1 MADRVSFEG
10 PARKFSSVQNSRTRT
25 PIVDQHATW
34 IAVNPIQGCPKAC
47 TYCFL
52 NERGQ
57 TAVPPE
63 HLASA
68 IHTVDLLLNSS
79 FYGPSRPVALYTWTD
94 VMALPASRAHLA
106 ELLEGLVRRRV
117 SNPIVLIT
125 KCDVP
130 DETIKV
136 INNARQRGLIVLV
149 YLSYSGLGRNIE
161 RGIRHVAIEE
171 NFPRLAEAG
180 VPIVHYWRPAFPES
194 ATTTTMERVLDW
206 ASHYARCTVA
216 AGLKVEKAAL
226 PRLSEAW
233 PELAS
238 TPAVTE
244 AEGVYPRDFWEFIHR
259 TWQRY
264 PDYPL
269 FHTNSCA
276 LSYVLG
282 RPDEFGV
289 FGSQVCRV
297 RNNCPIAQRSLC
309 TATDAEWTA
318 PTADDVR
325 AALAHRGLGQVAFTL
340 AEAGRELIIEAAVET
355 NLAAALTQDLGVRVR
370 VSRDDADAYWSSG
383 TAGATPVILG

>member
-1 MADRVSFEG
+1 MADRVSFDG
-10 PARKFSSVQNSRTRT
+10 QARKSSSVQNSRTRT

-34 IAVNPIQGCPKAC
+34 IALNPIQGCPKAC

-68 IHTVDLLLNSS
+68 THTVDLLLDSS

-106 ELLEGLVRRRV
+106 ELLEELVRRRV
-117 SNPIVLIT
+117 SNPVVLIT
-125 KCDVP
+125 KCAVP
-130 DETIKV
+130 GETIEV
-136 INNARQRGLIVLV
+136 IDSARKRGLIVLV
-149 YLSYSGLGRNIE
+149 YVSYSGLGRNIE
-161 RGIRHVAIEE
+161 RGIRQVAIEG
-171 NFPRLAEAG
+171 NFPRLAEAEI
-180 VPIVHYWRPAFPES
+180 PIVHYWRPAFPES
-194 ATTTTMERVLDW
+194 ATTATMERVLDW
-206 ASHYARCTVA
+206 TSRYARCTVA

-226 PRLSEAW
+226 LRLSEAW
-233 PELAS
+233 PDLAS
-238 TPAVTE
+238 TPGVTE
-244 AEGVYPRDFWEFIHR
+244 AEGVYPREFWEFIHG
-259 TWQRY
+259 TWRRY
-264 PDYPL
+264 RNYPL

-282 RPDEFGV
+282 RPDAFGV
-289 FGSQVCRV
+289 FGGQVCRL

-309 TATDAEWTA
+309 TTADAEWTA

-325 AALAHRGLGQVAFTL
+325 AALAHRGLGEVPFTL
-340 AEAGRELIIEAAVET
+340 AEGGRELVIEAAVET

-383 TAGATPVILG
+383 TAGAMPVILG